1 MIISSHV
8 PAGAVV
14 GLAARRPVAALAAGF
29 VSHLVMDAMPHWGT
43 GPGTEPEWMP
53 IARKDGVAGL
63 ATIAVLAASAPRH
76 RRLAVLAG
84 ITGAC
89 LPDTD
94 KVGRYFVG
102 RSPWP
107 SRFDR
112 FHEAIQNES
121 RHRLPREI
129 ATAATLTI
137 MSTALLCTLRTR
149 ARRHPDPA
157 TTHGS
162 RLTDRARPAGTAVF
176 HPTPPNGHAAG
187 KNGQRSRSTVEA

>member
-8 PAGAVV
+8 GAGAFV
-14 GLAARRPVAALAAGF
+14 GMAIRHPMSALAAGF
-29 VSHLVMDAMPHWGT
+29 VSHLVMDALPHWGT
-43 GPGTEPEWMP
+43 GPNTEPEWLP

-63 ATIAVLAASAPRH
+63 AAMALLTASAPAG

-84 ITGAC
+84 MTGAC

-102 RSPWP
+102 VSPWP

-112 FHEAIQNES
+112 FHEAIQNEA

-129 ATAATLTI
+129 ATAAVLT
-137 MSTALLCTLRTR
+137 T
-149 ARRHPDPA
+149 
-157 TTHGS
+157 
-162 RLTDRARPAGTAVF
+162 AGTLLLRRLA
-176 HPTPPNGHAAG
+176 TRGD
-187 KNGQRSRSTVEA
+187 

>member
-8 PAGAVV
+8 GAGAFV
-14 GLAARRPVAALAAGF
+14 GMAIRHPVSALAAGF
-29 VSHLVMDAMPHWGT
+29 VSHLVMDALPHWGT
-43 GPGTEPEWMP
+43 GPNTEPEWLP

-63 ATIAVLAASAPRH
+63 AAMALLTASAPAG

-84 ITGAC
+84 MTGAC

-102 RSPWP
+102 VSPWP

-112 FHEAIQNES
+112 FHEAIQNEA

-129 ATAATLTI
+129 ATAAVLT
-137 MSTALLCTLRTR
+137 T
-149 ARRHPDPA
+149 
-157 TTHGS
+157 
-162 RLTDRARPAGTAVF
+162 AGTLLLRRLA
-176 HPTPPNGHAAG
+176 TRGD
-187 KNGQRSRSTVEA
+187 

>member
-14 GLAARRPVAALAAGF
+14 GIAARRPLAALLAGF
-29 VSHLVMDAMPHWGT
+29 VSHLVMDALPHWGT

-63 ATIAVLAASAPRH
+63 AAIALLAASAPREQ
-76 RRLAVLAG
+76 RLAVLAG

-94 KVGRYFVG
+94 KIGRYFVG

-112 FHEAIQNES
+112 FHEAIQNEA
-121 RHRLPREI
+121 RHRLPREV
-129 ATAATLTI
+129 ATAAALTI
-137 MSTALLCTLRTR
+137 MSTALLRTSR
-149 ARRHPDPA
+149 AR
-157 TTHGS
+157 
-162 RLTDRARPAGTAVF
+162 L
-176 HPTPPNGHAAG
+176 PTSPHH
-187 KNGQRSRSTVEA
+187 VEAAPF